1 MYISN
6 DLIIVSIPKM
16 TANQKMTLR
25 VILTEADIR
34 KVILTTRPSTV
45 EDLISKLKESL
56 GLHYNFSLQ
65 YQDPEFNNELC
76 NLTDT
81 EELPEK
87 PTVKV
92 MPVLELVPVSSDEV
106 FSDTPSTADTDIL
119 SHSSQERQK
128 QWPEFFDIPT
138 FSVDV
143 EYRLMQADL
152 LFMSEG
158 TYLKVSKEVKHE
170 ILERLA
176 ESMYSY
182 TAYPTAAQ
190 FQSVSSTEKQAPLS
204 PRARLNHSQL
214 WLEKYWISS

>member
-1 MYISN
+1 
-6 DLIIVSIPKM
+6 
-16 TANQKMTLR
+16 
-25 VILTEADIR
+25 
-34 KVILTTRPSTV
+34 
-45 EDLISKLKESL
+45 
-56 GLHYNFSLQ
+56 
-65 YQDPEFNNELC
+65 
-76 NLTDT
+76 
-81 EELPEK
+81 
-87 PTVKV
+87 
-92 MPVLELVPVSSDEV
+92 
-106 FSDTPSTADTDIL
+106 
-119 SHSSQERQK
+119 
-128 QWPEFFDIPT
+128 
-138 FSVDV
+138 
-143 EYRLMQADL
+143 MQADL